1 MIWYIP
7 HIPEFILWLL
17 LGVLEYVFKLC
28 LWAEDK
34 KAGYPRELNTIE
46 TFLRGAYSLT
56 IQEIRTERV
65 RIWEDIKNEI

>member
-7 HIPEFILWLL
+7 ELIVCLL
-17 LGVLEYVFKLC
+17 LIALEYSFKLC
-28 LWAEDK
+28 LWMEDK